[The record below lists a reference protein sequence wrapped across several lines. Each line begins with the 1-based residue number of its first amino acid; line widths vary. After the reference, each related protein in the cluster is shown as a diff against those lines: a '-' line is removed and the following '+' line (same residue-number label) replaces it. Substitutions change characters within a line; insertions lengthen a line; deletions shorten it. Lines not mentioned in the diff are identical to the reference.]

1 MYDDSTGHLFMVHFI
16 QDGYVV
22 KTTDSISGVKAFVNI
37 CSNQHIGKASSQY
50 MEKEENGKK

>member
-1 MYDDSTGHLFMVHFI
+1 MYDDCTDHFFMVHFI

-50 MEKEENGKK
+50 MEKEENGEK

>member
-1 MYDDSTGHLFMVHFI
+1 MVYLI

-37 CSNQHIGKASSQY
+37 CSNQYIGKASSQY

>member
-1 MYDDSTGHLFMVHFI
+1 MYDDCTDHFFMVHFI

-22 KTTDSISGVKAFVNI
+22 KTTDSIRGVKAFVNI